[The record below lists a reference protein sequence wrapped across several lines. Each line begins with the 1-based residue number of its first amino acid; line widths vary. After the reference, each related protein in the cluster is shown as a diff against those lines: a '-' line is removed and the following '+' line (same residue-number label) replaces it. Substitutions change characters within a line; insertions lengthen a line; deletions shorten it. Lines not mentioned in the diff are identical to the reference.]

1 MTKAVRWVID
11 HPRRIWTSIIA
22 VVVFGAASYLVLL
35 PKDGLPAVDFPVAIA
50 SGAYL
55 VDDPERVD
63 RDVAQPLAALLASD
77 PLVHEVQSYSRS
89 SSFTV
94 IARLDPDAA
103 PGAGKAAIDRA
114 VEAAQLPEQAQ
125 VVAESRSAAKLLN
138 EFDLIVA
145 ITGPDGV
152 MASELE
158 AVAAELSGELY
169 HQDIERTAVVD
180 LIRRGENPL
189 TGQQVELETAFM
201 TRQTK
206 DGFRPS
212 VAVGVV
218 ASPNVDALGIRT
230 AVDSALRDAPALP
243 DGFSAAVGLD
253 FATTVQQQV
262 GSLQQNVLT
271 GLLAVMTVMFVMISW
286 RAAVLTSAF
295 IITVLAGCA
304 VVFWFAGIGL
314 NTLSLF
320 GLILALG
327 LFVDDAIV
335 ITESIDAEP
344 ADPAA
349 VIPSG
354 AHERVVRAVTKV
366 GAATISGTLTTV
378 LVFLPMLTIDGVL
391 GDFIRILPITVSIAL
406 IVSLAFSLAFI
417 PSVAASGLLAKRRT
431 PSRLETASRS
441 ALARF
446 VSSPGNSGR
455 RRGAAMTLASVLLSA
470 VGFFVFAPS
479 LGFDIFPP
487 AKDANQLDIEISF
500 SSGTTLDEAK
510 AITNE
515 ANEATSSELGDLMID
530 GYTFLG
536 DTRRATTRVTLP
548 HMGDRPTVHEL
559 VARLNGS
566 LGGQFETHRIRFTP
580 EGAGPPDVLFPFLV
594 QVYSEDPAAAVA
606 LASEVEL
613 ALRGAELTL
622 PSGEQARVVET
633 NTGLQFVVA
642 RWDGERLVEVR
653 ARFDNDQTSATTQ
666 AAQAFLETRFGP
678 IEQLGGAGSAA
689 RLGYDFGLETENQSS
704 FASLPTAF
712 GIATVLILA
721 LLVIQFRSAS
731 QWLLVFL
738 AVPFSAFG
746 AFGLLALTGN
756 ELSFFVMLGALGLIG
771 IAVNNTILLT
781 DSANQHRND
790 GADARV
796 AIQRA
801 IEERFRPLI
810 VTTATTT
817 ASLLPLALVD
827 PFWQPL
833 AITIIGGLL
842 SSTFFVLLA
851 FPFYY
856 RALEAARDAVS
867 GRRARLT

>member
-1 MTKAVRWVID
+1 M
-11 HPRRIWTSIIA
+11 WTSIIA
-22 VVVFGAASYLVLL
+22 VLTVGASVYTVFL
-35 PKDGLPAVDFPVAIA
+35 PKDGLPAIDFPVAIA
-50 SGAYL
+50 NGVYL

-63 RDVAQPLAALLASD
+63 RDVAQPLAAHLATD
-77 PLVHEVQSYSRS
+77 PQVREVQSYSRS

-94 IARLDPDAA
+94 IARLDPDAE
-103 PGAGKAAIDRA
+103 PGSAKAVIDRA
-114 VEAAQLPEQAQ
+114 IRASQLPEQAQ
-125 VVAESRSAAKLLN
+125 VLAESRSAAKLHN

-145 ITGPDGV
+145 ITGPEGV
-152 MASELE
+152 TADELE
-158 AVAAELSGELY
+158 AVAGHLSGELY
-169 HQDIERTAVVD
+169 HQDIQRTAVVD

-189 TGQQVELETAFM
+189 TGQQLELETAFKA
-201 TRQTK
+201 RRTK
-206 DGFRPS
+206 DGFRPT

-218 ASPNVDALGIRT
+218 ASSSVDALGIRN
-230 AVDSALRDAPALP
+230 AVDDALEKAPPLP
-243 DGFSAAVGLD
+243 DGFTADVGLD

-286 RAAVLTSAF
+286 RAAALTAAF
-295 IITVLAGCA
+295 ILTVLAGCA

-335 ITESIDAEP
+335 ITESIDAERT
-344 ADPAA
+344 D
-349 VIPSG
+349 VLDHTSG
-354 AHERVVRAVTKV
+354 GESERVVRAVTKV

-378 LVFLPMLTIDGVL
+378 LVFVPMLTIDGVL

-406 IVSLAFSLAFI
+406 VVSLVFSLAFI
-417 PSVAASGLLAKRRT
+417 PAVGAAWLRT
-431 PSRLETASRS
+431 AGRGPSRFGRIENTVRS
-441 ALARF
+441 ALSTF
-446 VSSPGNSGR
+446 VSSTGLSAR
-455 RRGAAMTLASVLLSA
+455 RRGTAMTVLSLLMSA

-487 AKDANQLDIEISF
+487 ANDANQLDIEISF
-500 SSGTTLDEAK
+500 SSGTTLDDAK
-510 AITNE
+510 AITSE
-515 ANEATSSELGDLMID
+515 ANEATSAELGDLMID
-530 GYTFLG
+530 GFTFLG
-536 DTRRATTRVTLP
+536 DTRRATTRVTLSP
-548 HMGDRPTVHEL
+548 MGGRPTVHQL
-559 VARLNGS
+559 VARLNES
-566 LGGQFETHRIRFTP
+566 MGGQFETHRIRFTP

-594 QVYSEDPAAAVA
+594 QVYSEDPDAAVA
-606 LASEVEL
+606 LAAEVEL
-613 ALRGAELTL
+613 ALQEAELTL
-622 PSGEQARVVET
+622 PSGERATVVET

-666 AAQAFLETRFGP
+666 AAQAFLEERFGAVP
-678 IEQLGGAGSAA
+678 QLSGTSSGTT

-712 GIATVLILA
+712 GIATILILV
-721 LLVIQFRSAS
+721 LLVIQFRSAT

-746 AFGLLALTGN
+746 AFGLLLLTGN

-781 DSANQHRND
+781 DSANQHRSA
-790 GADARV
+790 GADPRNAM
-796 AIQRA
+796 QQA

-842 SSTFFVLLA
+842 SSTFLVLVA

-856 RALEAARDAVS
+856 RALEAARGAVA
-867 GRRARLT
+867 RRRHSLTQIRT